1 MSVSNKTIP
10 SPCISICA
18 LDENDICTGCYRS
31 ADEITRWSG
40 LSNDQ
45 KREVIV
51 EAYQREKK
59 VNPFLN

>member
-1 MSVSNKTIP
+1 MSVSNKTIA

-18 LDENDICTGCYRS
+18 LDKNNICTGCYRS
-31 ADEITRWSG
+31 ADEITQWSG

-45 KREVIV
+45 KREVILQ
-51 EAYQREKK
+51 AYQREKK